1 MLNIISSG
9 LMLYVTLRAF
19 DCDTYE
25 NECWF
30 PPEVHKSFEANKCKF
45 VFSNRLMTKV
55 SFLVDWDYWKVLMRP
70 MEGSSSELI
79 VNSSR
84 ASS

>member
-55 SFLVDWDYWKVLMRP
+55 
-70 MEGSSSELI
+70 
-79 VNSSR
+79 
-84 ASS
+84 